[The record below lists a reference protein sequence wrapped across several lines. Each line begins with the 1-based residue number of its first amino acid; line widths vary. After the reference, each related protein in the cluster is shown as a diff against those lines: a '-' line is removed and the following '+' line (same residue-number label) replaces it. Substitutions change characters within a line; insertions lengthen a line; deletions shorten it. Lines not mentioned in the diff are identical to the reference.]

1 MRMFYHFIV
10 LLADAFTFFTFFT
23 CFTKVVCPKWAF
35 LFRKWVKFTCWWRHE
50 IFCHLKWVQSGGRQ
64 LHSPRDLTPRHQVK
78 WNNLAD
84 IAWFVF
90 ALMNMRSGPQGGLRM
105 SDQDSLLSRL
115 VSSSAVQY
123 TKHICNFF
131 KFSKLKTWKNWPEK
145 GLLND
150 MMSQFLGNIK
160 IVHQSQVEKVQ

>member
-1 MRMFYHFIV
+1 MFYHLIV
-10 LLADAFTFFTFFT
+10 LTCQIFYSCHFFT
-23 CFTKVVCPKWAF
+23 CFQNVVPKMSHF
-35 LFRKWVKFTCWWRHE
+35 IRKWVKFTFWWWIE
-50 IFCHLKWVQSGGRQ
+50 IFCHLKWVQSVGRQ

-84 IAWFVF
+84 IPWFVF